1 VQAAAPQIITTI
13 FMITKNNHL
22 YIKIGSLGWLNF
34 FGIPTFLI
42 GIGLT
47 ELSIY
52 LIKGDGLKEL
62 SIFLVLSAIGTVL
75 FIYQKKKLKFKS
87 IDLNIPTDLF
97 IENTRK
103 LLLDE
108 GWIIEYD
115 NKEYLQ
121 AINRNG
127 LFRLDCLTI
136 KKYKHKIE
144 YNLIH
149 HPEDHNSIAS
159 LIDYNLKGKRT
170 LKKIIAST

>member
-1 VQAAAPQIITTI
+1 
-13 FMITKNNHL
+13 MISNNNEL
-22 YIKIGSLGWLNF
+22 YIKPGSLGWLNY

-47 ELSIY
+47 ALFIY
-52 LIKGDGLKEL
+52 LIKGVGLKDI
-62 SIFLVLSAIGTVL
+62 SIYLIVIAIGTVL
-75 FIYQKKKLKFKS
+75 YIYQKKKLKFKS
-87 IDLNIPTDLF
+87 LDLNIPTDLF
-97 IENTRK
+97 IEKTRK
-103 LLLDE
+103 LLLNE
-108 GWIIEYD
+108 GWKIEYD

-121 AINRNG
+121 AIYRDG

-136 KKYKHKIE
+136 KKYKHKID

-159 LIDYNLKGKRT
+159 LIDLNLKGKKT